1 MYSYN
6 LNIGVAKLAA
16 YKSLKSRENIM
27 RSILTLLLALLCVA
41 APVLVFADTT
51 ADPTEAR
58 TMPEPPLSYQ
68 FEQRK
73 YIQGVEFLIRQNL
86 MLKSVQVENPQAV
99 VVLRFAADGK
109 FQTVQI
115 EEGSGDPSFDMAVEL
130 ALLKSIP
137 KIPPPPIPPN
147 TTGPFSFTARV
158 CITC

>member
-1 MYSYN
+1 
-6 LNIGVAKLAA
+6 
-16 YKSLKSRENIM
+16 M
-27 RSILTLLLALLCVA
+27 RSILTLLLALLYVA
-41 APVLVFADTT
+41 APAFVFADTT
-51 ADPTEAR
+51 ADPTEVR
-58 TMPEPPLSYQ
+58 TLPEPPLSYQ

-137 KIPPPPIPPN
+137 KIPAPPIPPN